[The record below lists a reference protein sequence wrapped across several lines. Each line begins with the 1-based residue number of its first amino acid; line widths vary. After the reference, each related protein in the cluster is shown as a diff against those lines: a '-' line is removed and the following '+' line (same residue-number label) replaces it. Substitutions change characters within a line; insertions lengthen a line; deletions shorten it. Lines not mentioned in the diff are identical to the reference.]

1 MGSDPALRVCKC
13 TILFTLPAVK
23 SLLSGRPDRAVL
35 LAVARRRL
43 AAAPRRLVGVSVMPV
58 RPVALQERSRR
69 TQRAILDAAARLL
82 EEQGPEAL
90 TIAAVS
96 ARANVA
102 GATVYRRFGDKEGLL
117 AAIQAEFTEGI
128 RSEYGRRL
136 SASGLREAASAADA
150 IRLAVRGLAETVRA
164 HEKLLRVFAVLG
176 LRDERVFAVGS
187 RASHQGGRLFR
198 DLLWPYRDEFS
209 GGDPEAAIDTAYR
222 LVYAACMHRVLNGP
236 NLESPTLVTWERL
249 TGELGRAVV
258 LYLLGSVPGRD

>member
-1 MGSDPALRVCKC
+1 
-13 TILFTLPAVK
+13 
-23 SLLSGRPDRAVL
+23 
-35 LAVARRRL
+35 
-43 AAAPRRLVGVSVMPV
+43 MPV